1 MEREEEREAG
11 LGFSWG
17 KQEEGGQLVPDPGGF
32 QARGATAALSLAWI
46 WIWILSNDAAPARTW
61 QGSLLISQTQ
71 MPGLFLCALAEIWVI
86 KVKLKGIKNILLVPG
101 LSC

>member
-46 WIWILSNDAAPARTW
+46 
-61 QGSLLISQTQ
+61 
-71 MPGLFLCALAEIWVI
+71 
-86 KVKLKGIKNILLVPG
+86 
-101 LSC
+101 